1 MIDDNVFKNCS
12 VELID
17 IAINNV
23 QYDLNHC
30 SSPSYL
36 QDLNIMLRTLE
47 YIKEAAIY
55 GKR

>member
-23 QYDLNHC
+23 QYDRNHC
-30 SSPSYL
+30 CSPTYL
-36 QDLNIMLRTLE
+36 QDLDIILRTLE
-47 YIKEAAIY
+47 YIKEAAVY